1 MTRKLSCPSGIL
13 PSLAYPE
20 KPVKTRVPLKQFTGN
35 LLGDTHCV
43 RRRQRGGKSNHTKP
57 TNSQQKLIPF
67 RINSY
72 HYSNTV
78 EPSAILKDGGS
89 PILAIAVWHVTQQ
102 KIEYAVRRT
111 PLKSHFCLLFGA
123 QQKVRRLPGRNPA
136 VLILNLVD
144 EL

>member
-1 MTRKLSCPSGIL
+1 VTLIAFGCDKEG
-13 PSLAYPE
+13 E
-20 KPVKTRVPLKQFTGN
+20 
-35 LLGDTHCV
+35 
-43 RRRQRGGKSNHTKP
+43 KSNHTKP

-111 PLKSHFCLLFGA
+111 TLKPFLLTFWGSAKSTSSAGAKPGGVDFEFG
-123 QQKVRRLPGRNPA
+123 
-136 VLILNLVD
+136 IFT
-144 EL
+144 